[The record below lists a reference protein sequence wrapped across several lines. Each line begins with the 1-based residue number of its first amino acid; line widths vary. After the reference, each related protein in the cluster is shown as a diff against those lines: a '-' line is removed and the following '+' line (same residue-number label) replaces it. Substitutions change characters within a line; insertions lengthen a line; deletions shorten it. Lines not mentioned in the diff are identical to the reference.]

1 MQLIRWILFPFTIL
15 YTLVI
20 WVRNKLYDHHILKSR
35 TFEVPT
41 VVIGNLAVGG
51 AGKSPLAQKLIS
63 YFQGKYKLAT
73 LSRGYGRK
81 TKGFR
86 FVQIADQASQ
96 VGDEPLQFKKNFPDV
111 SIAVDENRIEGI
123 ELLEKDHDLIILD
136 DAFQHRKVVPNC
148 SILLFEY
155 HSLLKPIYLLPTG
168 NFRDNFDQTR
178 RADLILIT
186 KCPNAIPFES
196 QKIIEDKIRRHN
208 QKASIYYSKIGYKPI
223 KSLNKGTEDMELKQI
238 PKHILLLTGIAN
250 PRPLVEYLI
259 NTEVKCEHLKFQD
272 HHQFD
277 EFDYKVIRSRFE
289 KMQSQHKDVIVLTTE
304 KDAQRLSLVEIADI
318 PFYYIPIDII
328 INNEENF
335 FRDLEKALQF

>member
-20 WVRNKLYDHHILKSR
+20 WVRNKLYDHRILKSR
-35 TFEVPT
+35 SFEVPT
-41 VVIGNLAVGG
+41 IVIGNLAVGG

-86 FVQIADQASQ
+86 FVQIEDQASQ
-96 VGDEPLQFKKNFPDV
+96 VGDEPLQFKKNFPNV
-111 SIAVDENRIEGI
+111 SISVDENRIEGI
-123 ELLEKDHDLIILD
+123 EILEKDHDLIILD
-136 DAFQHRKVVPNC
+136 DAYQHRKVVPRC

-155 HSLLKPIYLLPTG
+155 QSLLQPIYLLPTG
-168 NFRDNFDQTR
+168 NFRDTFDQTK

-186 KCPNAIPFES
+186 KCPDVIPFEN
-196 QKIIEDKIRRHN
+196 QKIIEEKIRKHN
-208 QKASIYYSKIGYKPI
+208 QKSSIYYSKIGYKPI
-223 KSLNKGTEDMELKQI
+223 KSLNKEAGDIELTQI

-259 NTEVKCEHLKFQD
+259 HSEVKSEHLKFQD

-277 EFDYKVIRSRFE
+277 EFDYKVIRSRFD
-289 KMQSQHKDVIVLTTE
+289 KIQGQHKDVIVVTTE
-304 KDAQRLSLVEIADI
+304 KDAQRLSLVEMADI
-318 PFYYIPIDII
+318 PLFYIPIDII
-328 INNEENF
+328 INQEKDF

>member
-1 MQLIRWILFPFTIL
+1 MQLLRWILFPFTIL

-20 WVRNKLYDHHILKSR
+20 WVRNKLYDHRILKSR
-35 TFEVPT
+35 SFEIPT
-41 VVIGNLAVGG
+41 IVIGNLAVGG

-63 YFQGKYKLAT
+63 YFQGRYKVAT

-86 FVQIADQASQ
+86 YVQIADQASQ

-111 SIAVDENRIEGI
+111 SISVDENRIKGI
-123 ELLEKDHDLIILD
+123 EILEKDHDLIILD
-136 DAFQHRKVVPNC
+136 DAYQHRKVKPRC

-155 HSLLKPIYLLPTG
+155 QSLLQPIYLLPTG
-168 NFRDNFDQTR
+168 NFRDTFDQTR
-178 RADLILIT
+178 RADLVLIT
-186 KCPNAIPFES
+186 KCPADIPIEN
-196 QKIIEDKIRRHN
+196 QKIIEDKIRKHN
-208 QKASIYYSKIGYKPI
+208 QKASVYYSKIGYKPI
-223 KSLNKGTEDMELKQI
+223 KPLNKGSEDKELSQI

-259 NTEVKCEHLKFQD
+259 NAEIKSEHLKFPD

-289 KMQSQHKDVIVLTTE
+289 KMQSQHNDVIVLTTE
-304 KDAQRLSLVEIADI
+304 KDAQRLSLDEIADI
-318 PFYYIPIDII
+318 PFYYIPIDIH
-328 INNEENF
+328 INQEEDF